1 MKFSTEI
8 NRYLKG
14 ELFSAG
20 LDVSF
25 SDEKF
30 PDITRIGK
38 ILELTKNN
46 RVIHVGCA
54 DHLPLIE
61 EKIKNRKWL
70 HGLLIE
76 NTSSCY
82 GIDNNEEAVRYIN
95 DKLGIKEVFCRDI
108 LNENN
113 IIEDN
118 LHWDFLILGE
128 IIEHID
134 NPVAFLTQIN
144 KLYKDK
150 VDKILIT
157 APNIYN
163 LLTIKDIRNNL
174 ENINTDHRYWFS
186 PYTLTK
192 IVSNSGFYDCELFF
206 SERVKLP
213 FFKAVFRRL
222 KVLFGIPTSFKANC
236 FSNLIMIA
244 NFDDS
249 SKNEL
254 HM

>member
-1 MKFSTEI
+1 MKFSAEI

-25 SDEKF
+25 DKQKF
-30 PDITRIGK
+30 PDKTRIEK
-38 ILELTKNN
+38 IIELTRNK

-70 HGLLIE
+70 HKLLIE

-95 DKLGIKEVFCRDI
+95 NELGIKDVYFIDI
-108 LNENN
+108 LHENN
-113 IIEDN
+113 IPEMN

-134 NPVAFLTQIN
+134 NPVDFLTKIN
-144 KLYKDK
+144 KLYKGK

-163 LLTIKDIRNNL
+163 LLTIKDIKRNL

-192 IVSNSGFYDCELFF
+192 IVTNSGFNDCELFF
-206 SERVKLP
+206 TERVKLP
-213 FFKAVFRRL
+213 FFKAFFRRF
-222 KVLFGIPTSFKANC
+222 KVLFGIPTNFNANC
-236 FSNLIMIA
+236 FSNLIIVA
-244 NFDDS
+244 N
-249 SKNEL
+249 L
-254 HM
+254 